1 MSSNINFVN
10 DASNGGFLSGFVEAS
25 VEKPADGLNGECT
38 VHYSGQYSKYE
49 MIVSLVNGVREG
61 EAIILNDGIPFL
73 NLEYERGL
81 LTGTVEK
88 MNDHGIVVLRGHL
101 VNGVESGL
109 FLEYEN
115 EKVVW
120 IGYYQNGQRH
130 MEVRNRIVKQ
140 DGSGEFYELDENG
153 KVTQLCLYV
162 QGLKHRVIARFN
174 DDVMTEFDE
183 NEKRTYEGEYTG
195 SVENGF
201 MREGTGK
208 EYAKGGKTVEYFGD
222 WKNGKRNGIGTE
234 YRGLRV
240 LYIGE
245 WKDGMKDGKG
255 YERDENGVVRSVC
268 WVDGDIEELKIGD
281 KGYNDG
287 SVTELKLRRL
297 VRLKRVVIGDDCFGS
312 ARVFELDELNAL
324 ESVTIGTW
332 SFTYAR
338 TDDDYGTKSNR
349 SDSCCRIGNCPKL
362 RSIRL
367 GYRSFSDYHSFE
379 LCNLPSL
386 QSLEIGDDCFFS
398 ATLFSLSGRRRWLC
412 EWQIFRVFS
421 RSSWEV
427 KCSSMFI
434 R

>member
-1 MSSNINFVN
+1 MSSSINFVN

-25 VEKPADGLNGECT
+25 VEKPADGQNGECT

-81 LTGTVEK
+81 
-88 MNDHGIVVLRGHL
+88 
-101 VNGVESGL
+101 

-130 MEVRNRIVKQ
+130 MEVRNHIVKQ
-140 DGSGEFYELDENG
+140 DHSQGDGSGKFYALDGNG

-162 QGLKHRVIARFN
+162 QGLKHRVIVRFN
-174 DDVMTEFDE
+174 DNVMTEFDE

-195 SVENGF
+195 SVKNGF

-208 EYAKGGKTVEYFGD
+208 EYAKGGRIVEYFGD

-268 WVDGDIEELKIGD
+268 WVDGDIEELKIGN

-312 ARVFELDELNAL
+312 ARVFELDGLNAL

-338 TDDDYGTKSNR
+338 TDDDYGTKSDR
-349 SDSCCRIGNCPKL
+349 SDGCCRIGNCPKL

-367 GYRSFSDYHSFE
+367 GYRTFSDYHSFE

-386 QSLEIGDDCFFS
+386 QSLEIGDDCFFEYWYK
-398 ATLFSLSGRRRWLC
+398 SLSGEGGC
-412 EWQIFRVFS
+412 VNG
-421 RSSWEV
+421 RSSV
-427 KCSSMFI
+427 SSVGQAGK
-434 R
+434 

>member
-38 VHYSGQYSKYE
+38 IHYSGQYSKYE

-81 LTGTVEK
+81 LTGAAER
-88 MNDHGIVVLRGHL
+88 MNDHGIVELRGHL

-109 FLEYEN
+109 FLEYE
-115 EKVVW
+115 
-120 IGYYQNGQRH
+120 
-130 MEVRNRIVKQ
+130 
-140 DGSGEFYELDENG
+140 
-153 KVTQLCLYV
+153 
-162 QGLKHRVIARFN
+162 
-174 DDVMTEFDE
+174 
-183 NEKRTYEGEYTG
+183 
-195 SVENGF
+195 
-201 MREGTGK
+201 GTGK
-208 EYAKGGKTVEYFGD
+208 EYAKGGKIVEYFGD

-255 YERDENGVVRSVC
+255 HERDENGVVRSGC

-297 VRLKRVVIGDDCFGS
+297 VRLKRAVIGNECFGN
-312 ARVFELDELNAL
+312 ARVFELDGLNAL

-338 TDDDYGTKSNR
+338 TDDDYGTKSDR
-349 SDSCCRIGNCPKL
+349 SDGCCRIGNCPKL

-398 ATLFSLSGRRRWLC
+398 ATLFPLSGRRRWLC

-427 KCSSMFI
+427 TCSSMFI

>member
-1 MSSNINFVN
+1 MECNIILVN
-10 DASNGGFLSGFVEAS
+10 DTSNGGFLSGFMESS
-25 VEKPADGLNGECT
+25 VEKPADGLNGDCV
-38 VHYSGQYSKYE
+38 VHYSGQYSKCE
-49 MIVSLVNGVREG
+49 MVVSLVNGVREG

-130 MEVRNRIVKQ
+130 MEVRNHIVKQ
-140 DGSGEFYELDENG
+140 DHSQGDGSGEFYELDENG

-162 QGLKHRVIARFN
+162 QRLKHRVIVRFN

-222 WKNGKRNGIGTE
+222 WKHGKRNGIGTE

-297 VRLKRVVIGDDCFGS
+297 VRLKRVVI
-312 ARVFELDELNAL
+312 
-324 ESVTIGTW
+324 
-332 SFTYAR
+332 
-338 TDDDYGTKSNR
+338 
-349 SDSCCRIGNCPKL
+349 
-362 RSIRL
+362 
-367 GYRSFSDYHSFE
+367 
-379 LCNLPSL
+379 
-386 QSLEIGDDCFFS
+386 
-398 ATLFSLSGRRRWLC
+398 
-412 EWQIFRVFS
+412 
-421 RSSWEV
+421 
-427 KCSSMFI
+427 
-434 R
+434 

>member
-10 DASNGGFLSGFVEAS
+10 DASNGGFLSEFVEAS

-88 MNDHGIVVLRGHL
+88 MNDHGIVELRGHL

-130 MEVRNRIVKQ
+130 MEVRNQIVKQ
-140 DGSGEFYELDENG
+140 DHSQGDGSGEFYELDENG
-153 KVTQLCLYV
+153 KAERGCLY
-162 QGLKHRVIARFN
+162 KNDTMIRVVI
-174 DDVMTEFDE
+174 
-183 NEKRTYEGEYTG
+183 EYTG
-195 SVENGF
+195 SEMVEYDENGKKVYEGGYGGDSVNGF
-201 MREGTGK
+201 VRE
-208 EYAKGGKTVEYFGD
+208 
-222 WKNGKRNGIGTE
+222 
-234 YRGLRV
+234 
-240 LYIGE
+240 
-245 WKDGMKDGKG
+245 GKG
-255 YERDENGVVRSVC
+255 YCFEGNGSDMKYCVFGGGSVIRVIVEINGSVMTEYDDNGKKKYVGGFKGDQRSGFVRNGEGMEMNEKGRVVRSGC

-312 ARVFELDELNAL
+312 ARVFELDGLHAL

-338 TDDDYGTKSNR
+338 TDDDYGTKS
-349 SDSCCRIGNCPKL
+349 D
-362 RSIRL
+362 
-367 GYRSFSDYHSFE
+367 
-379 LCNLPSL
+379 
-386 QSLEIGDDCFFS
+386 
-398 ATLFSLSGRRRWLC
+398 
-412 EWQIFRVFS
+412 
-421 RSSWEV
+421 
-427 KCSSMFI
+427 
-434 R
+434 